1 MSDTH
6 EQHISPAPTEGHEPP
21 GTRLKRERE
30 RQGLSLDEVAEQLN
44 LRPAVV
50 TGLEED
56 RFDQVPIA
64 TYRRGY
70 LRAYAKLLGIDD
82 KLVAQDYDALH
93 GRDDLDRK
101 VAPPAYRSQPPSRI
115 GAWLF
120 KLVTLIIIVGL
131 IGLTL
136 LWWQSREGNDL
147 FGLGDK
153 PASSMESMDNAGG
166 TGGSAQAAD
175 MAENASSGDSESAQ
189 SSADAPTNTGTQ
201 DDLPPV
207 PDENDNLGLVD
218 NDAANVDEAPNAG
231 PATRDAADTQGAGT
245 EASSTSASAEPAAQG
260 DGTNTA
266 SDTSTSA
273 NDESAAPG
281 DEANAASANANQL
294 TLTFNEQS
302 WTEIYDADDQRLMV
316 GLQDPGTSLQLEG
329 TPPFRLTIG
338 NATGVELRYQGENID
353 LSQYTGG
360 NNVARFTLGE

>member
-6 EQHISPAPTEGHEPP
+6 EQHVSPSPSEGHEPP
-21 GTRLKRERE
+21 GTRLRRERE
-30 RQGLSLDEVAEQLN
+30 RQGLSLEEVAEQLN

-70 LRAYAKLLGIDD
+70 LRAYAKLLGVDD

-120 KLVTLIIIVGL
+120 KLVTLLIIVGL

-153 PASSMESMDNAGG
+153 PAASMDSIDNGG
-166 TGGSAQAAD
+166 GSTEGSAQAAS
-175 MAENASSGDSESAQ
+175 MADDASSGDSVSTQRSSRSDAASGVDAQ
-189 SSADAPTNTGTQ
+189 DS
-201 DDLPPV
+201 LPSV
-207 PDENDNLGLVD
+207 PDESDDLGLVD
-218 NDAANVDEAPNAG
+218 NDAARIDEVP
-231 PATRDAADTQGAGT
+231 TTTTD
-245 EASSTSASAEPAAQG
+245 TSASNESVTSTAQG
-260 DGTNTA
+260 NATSTDSA
-266 SDTSTSA
+266 AASTSA
-273 NDESAAPG
+273 NDDTATQD
-281 DEANAASANANQL
+281 DEANTAAANANQL

-316 GLQDPGTSLQLEG
+316 GLQDPGTSTELQG

-338 NATGVELRYQGENID
+338 NASGVDLRYQGESVD